1 MATIFRALMTAVLLL
16 YGYVVTTGLRAGGL
30 AFADGADPSEA
41 LALHLRVGLVVAL
54 VAVLAQS
61 VPFAYFLGTGF
72 WVKAFVRASRAGPE
86 WEHRHAL
93 WMKGRAYP
101 WMYAAPGLA
110 AATAITGG
118 LAETGRLP
126 GAVHLGCV
134 AGAILGVAV
143 AMVLVPRE
151 MRRNS
156 ALMDELADR
165 HQVPKP
171 HSPEHFELIEHE
183 SKHALPPLFQL
194 SRVLMYAGAQLLVV
208 WLYLRFGTEG
218 FRGAPFLAFALPAV
232 GLLACGLGL
241 NARHDP
247 DAPRTAAAAWGR
259 ALLVGALGTTVVLLL
274 PL

>member
-16 YGYVVTTGLRAGGL
+16 YGWVVTTGLRAGGL
-30 AFADGADPSEA
+30 LSTGSGDPAEA
-41 LALHLRVGLVVAL
+41 LSLHLRVGLVVAL

-86 WEHRHAL
+86 WERRHAR

-126 GAVHLGCV
+126 GAVHVACV
-134 AGAILGVAV
+134 AGAILGVGV
-143 AMVLVPRE
+143 SLVLVPRE

-165 HQVPKP
+165 HEVPKP
-171 HSPEHFELIEHE
+171 HSREHLELIEHE
-183 SKHALPPLFQL
+183 ARHALPPLFQL
-194 SRVLMYAGAQLLVV
+194 SRVLMYAGAQLLIV

-218 FRGAPFLAFALPAV
+218 FRQAPFLAFALPAV
-232 GLLACGLGL
+232 LLLAAGLGL

-247 DAPRTAAAAWGR
+247 ETPRTAAAAWGR
-259 ALLVGALGTTVVLLL
+259 ALLVGALGTAVVLLL